1 MLGRLYALA
10 EHAYFQPLGD
20 IDDVGQDRL
29 VSERA
34 FGIFVEKP
42 FIQFKYVEIQFLPDI
57 DPRIAGAEIVDG
69 DAVSEEAQP
78 VDQFFCA
85 RKVVEKDRLRQ
96 LELNELGRKGI
107 LRNDAVKGVRYIGVL
122 GMQAGEIDG
131 GAHDGQPLGDPFRQK
146 AAHPAADEQVELR
159 DGSARFH
166 GR

>member
-1 MLGRLYALA
+1 MATLY
-10 EHAYFQPLGD
+10 P
-20 IDDVGQDRL
+20 
-29 VSERA
+29 
-34 FGIFVEKP
+34 K
-42 FIQFKYVEIQFLPDI
+42 
-57 DPRIAGAEIVDG
+57 
-69 DAVSEEAQP
+69 EAQP

-131 GAHDGQPLGDPFRQK
+131 GAHDGSPLAIRSAKKRHTWRQTSR
-146 AAHPAADEQVELR
+146 VELR

-166 GR
+166 GG